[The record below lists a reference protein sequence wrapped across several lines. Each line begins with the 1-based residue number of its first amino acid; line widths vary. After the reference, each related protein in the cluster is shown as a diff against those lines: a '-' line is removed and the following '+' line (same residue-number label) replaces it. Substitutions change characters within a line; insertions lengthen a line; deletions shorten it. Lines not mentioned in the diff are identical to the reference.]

1 MRDFHAKNDR
11 SELPMTGKLPQRRHG
26 LRTTAKPLPHRD
38 APRSRHHVLAGMLF
52 AFVMLLT
59 ACGGES
65 KASDPGDAKPKQ
77 NASAAHNADD
87 VMYLQMM
94 IVHRQQALDMAR
106 LVPGRSKD
114 AEVTKLAAA
123 VEKESA
129 GEIQQMR
136 SWLTAWSKPT
146 SLQGP
151 ANSHAAH
158 GGLPAIGPAEMK
170 TLKQAEGRGF
180 DITFLNLLLGHQ
192 GNAVEMSKVELQKG
206 ANPAAKTYAQGTMER
221 TRDMTSRLLGMLNT

>member
-1 MRDFHAKNDR
+1 
-11 SELPMTGKLPQRRHG
+11 
-26 LRTTAKPLPHRD
+26 
-38 APRSRHHVLAGMLF
+38 MLV

-65 KASDPGDAKPKQ
+65 KASDPGAAKPK
-77 NASAAHNADD
+77 ASAAHNADD

-106 LVPGRSKD
+106 LVPERSKD
-114 AEVTKLAAA
+114 AEVKKLAAA
-123 VEKESA
+123 VEKDSA

-146 SLQGP
+146 TLQGP

-158 GGLPAIGPAEMK
+158 GGLPAIGPAEMR

-206 ANPAAKTYAQGTMER
+206 ANPTAKTYAQGTMER
-221 TRDMTSRLLGMLNT
+221 TSAMTSRLLGMLNT